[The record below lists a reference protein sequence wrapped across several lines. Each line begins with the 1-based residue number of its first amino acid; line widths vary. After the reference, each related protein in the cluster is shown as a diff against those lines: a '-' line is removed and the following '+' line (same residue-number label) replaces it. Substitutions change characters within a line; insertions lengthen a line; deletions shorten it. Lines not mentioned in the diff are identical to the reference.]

1 MRTSVCAIVLALLIA
16 GCTQGGATQGASSG
30 GPSEPASATIS
41 SPAVSASPGGSP
53 SISSP
58 AGPSGAAITPDIVVE
73 VVTDDLRVR
82 TAPGVIDSST
92 TLEPRLERGAKLFVA
107 EGPVESTGFEWFHV
121 LLFDG
126 ELTLPGKSVDE
137 EVFYDGWVAAA
148 DTKGEPW
155 LEPFKPACPTKPDSV
170 EALLALNNS
179 DDDMGATM
187 LACFAGEPI
196 TIPARIF
203 DCDTSPEFADAGACG
218 AETGGGTLE
227 PGWFDDSR
235 QFIASP
241 DGKLDQERM
250 LDLNADPQ
258 GQYPD
263 PMPYGQ
269 RVQVTGQYNHPG
281 ADACTLTWYSAVSHP
296 TVDCRTTFAVT
307 RIEPVEP

>member
-1 MRTSVCAIVLALLIA
+1 M
-16 GCTQGGATQGASSG
+16 
-30 GPSEPASATIS
+30 
-41 SPAVSASPGGSP
+41 
-53 SISSP
+53 
-58 AGPSGAAITPDIVVE
+58 VVE

-82 TAPGVIDSST
+82 RAPGVIDSST

-126 ELTLPGKSVDE
+126 ELTMPGKVVDE

-148 DTKGEPW
+148 DTNGERW

-170 EALLALNNS
+170 EALLALGNS
-179 DDDMGATM
+179 DEDRGATT

-196 TIPARIF
+196 TIMARIF
-203 DCDTSPEFADAGACG
+203 DCDVSAEFAGTDRCG
-218 AETGGGTLE
+218 AETGGGTLG

-235 QFIASP
+235 QFIAAP

-269 RVQVTGQYNHPG
+269 RVLVTGQYNHPA
-281 ADACTLTWYSAVSHP
+281 ADACTLTWYSPVSHP